1 MTHYLFTLP
10 APCVVDTLS
19 SLIDK
24 NAEFCFF
31 ATFLALGLKWDMG
44 NSLDWDSVVEDLG
57 PRLYRYFCFRF
68 SNELADDLTQET
80 LVRLV
85 RKVEEGKFDA
95 QKGTLKMLG
104 FGIAHYVALESQ
116 KLERH
121 DSIEEWQEVLP
132 SSLDLEQLTIDK
144 DMVHKLREHLHA
156 LPDLEH
162 QVLALLVDQGLTLNE
177 ISLILQ
183 IPEGTIKSHVFRA
196 KKRLLKMFQMES
208 VV

>member
-1 MTHYLFTLP
+1 
-10 APCVVDTLS
+10 
-19 SLIDK
+19 
-24 NAEFCFF
+24 
-31 ATFLALGLKWDMG
+31 
-44 NSLDWDSVVEDLG
+44 
-57 PRLYRYFCFRF
+57 
-68 SNELADDLTQET
+68 
-80 LVRLV
+80 
-85 RKVEEGKFDA
+85 VEEGKFDA

-183 IPEGTIKSHVFRA
+183 MPEGTIKSHVFRA